1 MTHTPLNILLVDDKP
16 ENLLAL
22 EQVLKAPDRNIFR
35 AGSGNE
41 ALRLLLRHNFAVVLL
56 DVEMPEMDG
65 YETAQIMRSEE
76 RTRAVP
82 IIFVT
87 AGDHSDQRTFR
98 GYEVGAVD
106 FLQKPV
112 NAHILRSK
120 VAIFAELHR
129 KNEDLATVNGVLE
142 RTSEALRE
150 KVIDLENVNRTL
162 SHDLRAPLRSIHSF
176 SGLLEESLRGRLAD
190 DDEALDH
197 LGRILRA
204 STRMGKMLDDLFALL
219 RLSASEGALSDD
231 VDTEAVLTEVLD
243 SLRSDVEQSR
253 AEITHDP
260 LPRARANPML
270 FAQILQNLISNA
282 IKFAGDAPPRIH
294 VGVDE
299 MRSSW
304 RFSVRDHGVGIE
316 PAARERIFGLF
327 ERVGGDTVP
336 GSGVGLALAKRAV
349 DKHGGRIWVESSGT
363 GAGATFYFTI
373 PR

>member
-22 EQVLKAPDRNIFR
+22 EQILKHPDRQLYR

-41 ALRLLLRHNFAVVLL
+41 ALRLLLRHEFAIVLL

-87 AGDHSDQRTFR
+87 AGDHSEQRTFR

-106 FLQKPV
+106 FLQKPI

-129 KNEDLATVNGVLE
+129 RKEDLARVNGALE

-150 KVIDLENVNRTL
+150 KVVDLENVNRTL

-204 STRMGKMLDDLFALL
+204 STRMSKMLDDLFALL
-219 RLSASEGALSDD
+219 RLSASEGGLSDD
-231 VDTEAVLTEVLD
+231 VDTEAVLAEVVD
-243 SLRSDVEQSR
+243 NLRSDIAVSSAQ
-253 AEITHDP
+253 ITHDP
-260 LPRARANPML
+260 LPRARANSML
-270 FAQILQNLISNA
+270 LAQVLQNLISNA
-282 IKFAGDAPPRIH
+282 IKFAGDTPPRIH
-294 VGVDE
+294 VGIDE
-299 MRSSW
+299 LRNAW

-316 PAARERIFGLF
+316 PSARERIFGLF
-327 ERVGGDTVP
+327 ERIGGDTVP

-349 DKHGGRIWVESSGT
+349 DKHGGRIWVESP
-363 GAGATFYFTI
+363 AGGGSAFYFTI